1 MNTKN
6 ILMIARDKKIEAL
19 RMASGLTLLDDKVS
33 VLVLGKLEDSA
44 AANEQLEAL
53 EFSDVPVTTQLGNL
67 AEQFQA
73 MALAISLADVVYIL

>member
-53 EFSDVPVTTQLGNL
+53 EFSDVPVTTQLGNS